1 MHCGHDFPCEIDEVA
16 NISTKVC
23 EVDLF
28 VLTKVLCNIT
38 LKIHSRTSSDLPLTW
53 QIHKKISRGGPIKV
67 PRFSIWYNL
76 KNAFA
81 WFSWSANPN
90 ICFHVLFYYTLRKT
104 CKKVNLQR
112 LEEIQ
117 MWPFFWVSL
126 IPITVKKRTLK
137 SSHRCGINWVT

>member
-16 NISTKVC
+16 NTSTNVC

-28 VLTKVLCNIT
+28 VLTKVLCNVT
-38 LKIHSRTSSDLPLTW
+38 LKIHLRTSPDLPLMW
-53 QIHKKISRGGPIKV
+53 QVHKKISRGGPIKV

-90 ICFHVLFYYTLRKT
+90 ICFHVSFYYTLRKT

-112 LEEIQ
+112 LEEMQ
-117 MWPFFWVSL
+117 NVTFLLGDLDSHHGKK
-126 IPITVKKRTLK
+126 TNVKIKL
-137 SSHRCGINWVT
+137 SVWD